1 MESNPLA
8 VSLTAV
14 KKKFGA
20 LAAVDGV
27 DLHIGRGETVALL
40 GPNGAGKTTTI
51 NIMLGLVRPDAGQA
65 ELFGMSPQR
74 AIQRGRVGTV
84 LQDAMF
90 LPNATVRDF
99 VELARALYPNASP
112 LADILTL
119 AGLSDRANARL
130 NKLSGGE
137 AKRARFAFALAG
149 DPDLLVL
156 DEPTAAMDVA
166 GRQAFWAAMRR
177 FAERGRT
184 VLFAT
189 HYLAEA
195 DDFADRVVVVSSG
208 HVVADGST
216 AAIKALASG
225 RTVAFDLLG
234 ASVAG
239 LEGLPGVRA
248 AEIRGGRAHLE
259 TADADA
265 TVIALVNSGRRFA
278 NIEITS
284 ASLETAFL
292 ALTND
297 PTTTGPTNTDMQPT
311 ARRDETALELVAA
324 TRTER

>member
-1 MESNPLA
+1 MESNALA

-14 KKKFGA
+14 NKKFGG
-20 LAAVDGV
+20 LTAVAGIDF
-27 DLHIGRGETVALL
+27 HIGRGETVALL

-51 NIMLGLVRPDAGQA
+51 NIMLGLVRPDAGDA
-65 ELFGMSPQR
+65 RLFGVPPHR
-74 AIQRGRVGTV
+74 AIQSGRVGTV

-99 VELARALYPNASP
+99 IELARALYPNASP
-112 LADILTL
+112 MSDILAL

-177 FAERGRT
+177 YAERGRT

-189 HYLAEA
+189 HYLGEA
-195 DDFADRVVVVSSG
+195 DDFADRVVVVSAG
-208 HVVADGST
+208 HIVADGPTSE
-216 AAIKALASG
+216 IKALATG

-234 ASVAG
+234 AGVAG
-239 LEGLPGVRA
+239 LEALPGVRS
-248 AEIRGGRAHLE
+248 AEIRGDRAHLE
-259 TADADA
+259 SADADA
-265 TVIALVNSGRRFA
+265 TVIALVESGRRFA
-278 NIEITS
+278 NLEIAS
-284 ASLETAFL
+284 ASLESAFL
-292 ALTND
+292 ALTN
-297 PTTTGPTNTDMQPT
+297 PTQPSQ
-311 ARRDETALELVAA
+311 RRDDATMELVAA
-324 TRTER
+324 AGTER